1 VSTPAQRWLTARS
14 AGVPARLQ
22 ARMEAAVLEAGAP
35 VGSRV
40 HAELAAAAIT
50 CLQAAIRIGD
60 DRSAAIHL
68 LAADA
73 LITAACEAAADE
85 GLDGL
90 DELRATC
97 APARLDALVAEIAP
111 AHAVR
116 RDGDAFERGGA
127 T

>member
-1 VSTPAQRWLTARS
+1 
-14 AGVPARLQ
+14 
-22 ARMEAAVLEAGAP
+22 MEAAVLAAAVP

-73 LITAACEAAADE
+73 LITAACEAAVDD

-90 DELRATC
+90 DELRAAC

-111 AHAVR
+111 PHAHR
-116 RDGDAFERGGA
+116 GDDGAFERGGG

>member
-1 VSTPAQRWLTARS
+1 LAARS
-14 AGVPARLQ
+14 GGVPINLR
-22 ARMEAAVLEAGAP
+22 ARMEAAVLAGAAP
-35 VGSRV
+35 PGSRV

-50 CLQAAIRIGD
+50 CLKAAIRIGD

-73 LITAACEAAADE
+73 LITAACEAAADD

-90 DELRATC
+90 DELRAAC

-111 AHAVR
+111 PHAPR
-116 RDGDAFERGGA
+116 GDGGAFERGGA